1 MDIQTRCK
9 MPKDHKHKNRN
20 THFTISQSKKL
31 GITPGKNTQKDIY
44 AYQKHL
50 QILKEIIWGETPNSV
65 MSDQANLVKRNNR
78 KSPGNDNFKK
88 K

>member
-1 MDIQTRCK
+1 

-20 THFTISQSKKL
+20 THFAISQPKKL
-31 GITPGKNTQKDIY
+31 GTTQGKNAQKDIY

-50 QILKEIIWGETPNSV
+50 QILKEIIWGETRNSV
-65 MSDQANLVKRNNR
+65 MSDQANLAKRNNR
-78 KSPGNDNFKK
+78 KSPEMTIFKK